1 MIWRAERKVSN
12 GEYDGDW
19 VITRI
24 YGEKGEKGD
33 SGSAGG
39 HHEFRYRNYI
49 PSEQYPTP
57 SKPAT
62 GSNGTTHGWS
72 ESQQPLSEADI
83 KNGSATWMTQCYVN
97 EEGEYGEWTSPI
109 RITGA
114 NGLDGED
121 GTIIEFVYTLKTSV
135 WDNPTPPLTTQV
147 DDWSGTGPDGTVWK
161 DNP

>member
-19 VITRI
+19 TITRI

-57 SKPAT
+57 PKPAT

-72 ESQQPLSEADI
+72 ESQQPLSETDI

-97 EEGEYGEWTSPI
+97 EDGEYGEWTPPI

-114 NGLDGED
+114 NGRDGED
-121 GTIIEFVYTLKTSV
+121 GTIIEFVYTLKDSV
-135 WDNPTPPLTTQV
+135 WDNPIPPLTTQV
-147 DDWSGTGPDGTVWK
+147 DDWHGTGPDGTVWT